1 MRLRSFLFPIFG
13 SGPSMVTSR
22 EIPVTLQW
30 AKIGAYTTHT
40 VKCNFKISLLRMMQ
54 SNFRA
59 YSCTLMLIVAMY
71 ALPHYLYSVIF
82 NEHLSVQLY
91 PDPLF

>member
-1 MRLRSFLFPIFG
+1 
-13 SGPSMVTSR
+13 
-22 EIPVTLQW
+22 
-30 AKIGAYTTHT
+30 
-40 VKCNFKISLLRMMQ
+40 
-54 SNFRA
+54 
-59 YSCTLMLIVAMY
+59 MLIVAMY

>member
-1 MRLRSFLFPIFG
+1 MVVVPAWPHLGKSLPPY
-13 SGPSMVTSR
+13 SG
-22 EIPVTLQW
+22 

-40 VKCNFKISLLRMMQ
+40 VKCNFKIALLRMMQ